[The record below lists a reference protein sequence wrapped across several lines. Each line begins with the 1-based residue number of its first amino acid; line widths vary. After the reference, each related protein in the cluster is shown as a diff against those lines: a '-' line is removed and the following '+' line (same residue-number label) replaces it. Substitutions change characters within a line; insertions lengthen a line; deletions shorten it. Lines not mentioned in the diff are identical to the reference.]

1 MIPVTLEHEYKIYK
15 NLKGGIGIPKMI
27 HFGHAN
33 ELLHPYGNVLI
44 MQLLG
49 WSLDHLFEDCK
60 NRFTLKTVLMLADQM
75 IETIE
80 FIHSKNYIH
89 YDLNPRNIMMGI
101 GNDKNRLYIGDY
113 GISKKITDKNG
124 KHITY
129 RQV

>member
-1 MIPVTLEHEYKIYK
+1 MIPLTLEHEYKIYK
-15 NLKGGIGIPKMI
+15 KLKGGIGIPNMI